1 MPTIVRKSVTA
12 ITETRR
18 EILHSI
24 SWHVRSSVWSPPTDV
39 YETEEKYVIKVEI
52 AGMRDDDFEV
62 AFENNILMIA
72 GYRSDL
78 NERRAY
84 HQMEIRFGR
93 FEIAVEIPVTVDMEK
108 ATAEYRDGFLTI
120 VLPKFTAKQDE
131 DGQ

>member
-1 MPTIVRKSVTA
+1 MPTIVRKSVSA

-93 FEIAVEIPVTVDMEK
+93 FELAVEIPISVDMEK

-120 VLPKFTAKQDE
+120 VLPKSNARQDE
-131 DGQ
+131 DG

>member
-1 MPTIVRKSVTA
+1 MPTIVRKSVSA
-12 ITETRR
+12 IAETRR

-62 AFENNILMIA
+62 AFENGVLMIA

-93 FEIAVEIPVTVDMEK
+93 FEIAVEIPISVDMEK

-120 VLPKFTAKQDE
+120 VLPKSNAKQDE
-131 DGQ
+131 DG

>member
-1 MPTIVRKSVTA
+1 MPTIVRKSVSA
-12 ITETRR
+12 IAETRR

-62 AFENNILMIA
+62 AFENAVLMIA

-93 FEIAVEIPVTVDMEK
+93 FEIAVEIPISVDMEK

-120 VLPKFTAKQDE
+120 VLPKSNAKQDE
-131 DGQ
+131 DG

>member
-1 MPTIVRKSVTA
+1 MPTIVRKSFSA

-18 EILHSI
+18 EILHSM

-39 YETEEKYVIKVEI
+39 YETEENYVIKVEV
-52 AGMRDDDFEV
+52 AGMRDEDFEV
-62 AFENNILMIA
+62 AFENNILMIT

-93 FEIAVEIPVTVDMEK
+93 FEIAVEIFVSVDVEK

-120 VLPKFTAKQDE
+120 VLPKPNTKPDE
-131 DGQ
+131 DG

>member
-1 MPTIVRKSVTA
+1 MPTIVRKSVSA
-12 ITETRR
+12 IAETRR

-62 AFENNILMIA
+62 AFENGVLMIA

-93 FEIAVEIPVTVDMEK
+93 FEIAVEIPISVDLEK

-120 VLPKFTAKQDE
+120 VLPKSNAKQDE
-131 DGQ
+131 DG